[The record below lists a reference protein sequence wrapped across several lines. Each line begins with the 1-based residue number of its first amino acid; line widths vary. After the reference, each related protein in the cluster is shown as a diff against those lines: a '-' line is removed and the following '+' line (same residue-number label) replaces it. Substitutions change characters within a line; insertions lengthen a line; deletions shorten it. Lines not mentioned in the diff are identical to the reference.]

1 MKYGKAADELFKALN
16 GGVKARFDYRAN
28 GVWISLKVG
37 GVTWGYSS
45 IIGDERRRLILT
57 LADDDHHILSC
68 FVLYCVTKIEI
79 LGGNQSGTVYQITTE
94 SIDGTKSR
102 QFKLSLDVPYKPR
115 RRNREEALADA
126 EIDSVNE
133 EIEGE
138 EAWV

>member
-1 MKYGKAADELFKALN
+1 MKYGKAADELFKALDR
-16 GGVKARFDYRAN
+16 GVKAHFNYRAN

-45 IIGDERRRLILT
+45 TIGDERRRLILT
-57 LADDDHHILSC
+57 LADDERHILSC
-68 FVLYCVTKIEI
+68 LVLYCVTKIEI

-94 SIDGTKSR
+94 SRDGTKSR
-102 QFKLSLDVPYKPR
+102 QFKLNLEVPYEPR
-115 RRNREEALADA
+115 RRNGKEALADA

-133 EIEGE
+133 EIEE